1 MMDPCSYLR
10 SCFHCGKTFDAVA
23 SQWCGCDVN
32 LRTLVCPHCRSCFCS
47 AGMPYKRT
55 FWEASP
61 LALRQDA
68 RRFGAAVPVQLSD
81 SETSG
86 AALVVPKDSAPLV
99 LIVDDDESIRSFV
112 SCVVSQLG
120 YRTIVADSP
129 HLGLNLARS
138 PDVNLIITDALIPGM
153 DGREMCKRIKEADTT
168 GLKRVIVMTSL
179 YTSLRYRNEAF
190 KAFRADEYLSKPLNI
205 AALAEALARFA
216 PLNAEGGEE
225 ATKGF
230 HKVARS
236 RWRRLGAD

>member
-23 SQWCGCDVN
+23 SHWCGCDVN

-225 ATKGF
+225 ASGF
-230 HKVARS
+230 
-236 RWRRLGAD
+236 